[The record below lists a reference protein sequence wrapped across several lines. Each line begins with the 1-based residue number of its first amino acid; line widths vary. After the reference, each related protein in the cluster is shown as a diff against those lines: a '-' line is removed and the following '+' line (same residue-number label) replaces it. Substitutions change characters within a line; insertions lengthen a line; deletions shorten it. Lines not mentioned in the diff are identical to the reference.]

1 MDSNH
6 VIDIENFQ
14 ELEANQPSAEK
25 NKEVSHVTKRVCW
38 TGKKDKAQLAI
49 DESANELFMELMKDV
64 YPILVDKLKKNVEA
78 WKKVAEGMDA
88 GNFTILGAR
97 KLVQE

>member
-1 MDSNH
+1 
-6 VIDIENFQ
+6 
-14 ELEANQPSAEK
+14 
-25 NKEVSHVTKRVCW
+25 
-38 TGKKDKAQLAI
+38 
-49 DESANELFMELMKDV
+49 MKDV